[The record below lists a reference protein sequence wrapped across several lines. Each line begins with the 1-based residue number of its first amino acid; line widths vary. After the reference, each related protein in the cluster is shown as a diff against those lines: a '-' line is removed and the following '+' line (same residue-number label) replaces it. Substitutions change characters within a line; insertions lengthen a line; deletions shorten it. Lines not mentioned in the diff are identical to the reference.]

1 VVEPGGELPALPP
14 WILEEANQKQAAPF
28 ELPPEIYSGER
39 NNTLTRLAGALRRKG
54 IRPDEI
60 LETLRAVNRA
70 RCRPPLHDSELE
82 QIARSAAR
90 WAPGEVETKQA
101 TLEDHARPSLLNL
114 AQVQPARVRW
124 LWPGRLPLGKLAILD
139 GLPGVGK
146 SLVQIDIIARVTT
159 GRPMPDGGLPDR
171 AEPGNVVLLTAEDD
185 LADTVVPRLLA
196 AGADLKRVVALR
208 GVLEPDGTE
217 RWATL
222 KDLQVLREAVLD
234 TQAVLVAVDPLA
246 AYISARMARDEEV
259 RERLG
264 PLARLAEDAQA
275 TVWAIRHLNKQ
286 VALTDPILRGGGSI
300 GIIGAARAGL
310 LAAFDPGDPEGER
323 RVLAV
328 TKTNLARRVASLA
341 YRVVEADGVPAVEW
355 LGRSDH
361 TARSLLRAQ
370 AEEPEERAALQ
381 EAVEF
386 LVEALAQGP
395 RPAEEVLREAQQ
407 AGLAERTVR
416 RARAVA
422 RVVSRRVGG
431 LGGAGRWVWAL
442 PDQAVK
448 EASPGPKV
456 AIHEGFGHLRRVESP
471 ELRRDAGLAKTAKL
485 DELGHL
491 SEQPA
496 PPPLAALG
504 PKVAKGEVVGH
515 LSETRF
521 PCGFQPS
528 SPPKMAKGG
537 VDGHL
542 SADPGNP
549 KQVPPSGPGALDR
562 ALEAYRAHV
571 EACPGCSWTG
581 GPRCETGHELRRAYH
596 AVWQQALRSGTL
608 THLPADL
615 ARPPALP
622 DLDDLDLVEYRQVHV
637 GPGWTSYQPVV
648 LAEVT
653 PCGWPLPGP
662 RREAG
667 SAGSED

>member
-1 VVEPGGELPALPP
+1 VSVVRDTPAPLLQAALQYASRGWSVLPVRPGGKEPLIAGGVHAATTDRKTIEGWWSRWPTANVGIACGTASGLVVVDADDPQVLKRLAQEGRHLPPAPTVRTARGVHLYFACPAGGLRSRRVCDGVEVKAEGAYVLAPPSRHPCGALYHWVVEPGGELPALPP

-456 AIHEGFGHLRRVESP
+456 AVHEGFGHLRRVESP

-496 PPPLAALG
+496 PPP
-504 PKVAKGEVVGH
+504 VG
-515 LSETRF
+515 R
-521 PCGFQPS
+521 
-528 SPPKMAKGG
+528 
-537 VDGHL
+537 
-542 SADPGNP
+542 
-549 KQVPPSGPGALDR
+549 
-562 ALEAYRAHV
+562 
-571 EACPGCSWTG
+571 
-581 GPRCETGHELRRAYH
+581 
-596 AVWQQALRSGTL
+596 LRS
-608 THLPADL
+608 
-615 ARPPALP
+615 
-622 DLDDLDLVEYRQVHV
+622 
-637 GPGWTSYQPVV
+637 
-648 LAEVT
+648 
-653 PCGWPLPGP
+653 
-662 RREAG
+662 
-667 SAGSED
+667 